1 MTNPYVDEL
10 SMMTYLS
17 KFPEATLKSGAPID
31 ETQIVKSE
39 PLSKDPEV
47 YDSSIV
53 ETTEKKLIVDVQ
65 SIVNH
70 ESSIDQLNTARL
82 VGKGLEQ
89 AFVGYDNVIDV
100 YTDQAGPGDV
110 TVEFT
115 EPIGSPPVKYSVIKV
130 DTNHFQV
137 HFSPESA
144 GVYKA
149 NILINGFSIEE
160 NPHEIL
166 TTDIIKVTKPE
177 IQSDNRANM
186 EVNNSYFDSL
196 IPVVL
201 IFSLILL
208 VGGMDHSYKPL

>member
-31 ETQIVKSE
+31 ETQIIKSK

-47 YDSSIV
+47 YESSI
-53 ETTEKKLIVDVQ
+53 EEKTEKKLIVDGQ

-82 VGKGLEQ
+82 DGKGLEQ

-115 EPIGSPPVKYSVIKV
+115 GPIGSSVKYSVVKV
-130 DTNHFQV
+130 DNNHFQV

-160 NPHEIL
+160 NPREIL

-186 EVNNSYFDSL
+186 EDNNSYFDSL

-201 IFSLILL
+201 VFSLILL
-208 VGGMDHSYKPL
+208 VGGMDHSCKPL